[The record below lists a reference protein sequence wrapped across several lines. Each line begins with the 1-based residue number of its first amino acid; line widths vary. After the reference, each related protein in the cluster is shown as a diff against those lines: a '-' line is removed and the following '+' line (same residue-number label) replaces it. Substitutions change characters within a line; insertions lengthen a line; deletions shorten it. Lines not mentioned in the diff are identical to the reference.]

1 MKKVGGTTGTA
12 RRWATLHDAAR
23 YVSCHPRT
31 ITRRFGDGTL
41 SRYRMGRKVM
51 VDLDELG
58 YDSRPR
64 DAGGGRVHQA
74 GGFLR
79 G

>member
-1 MKKVGGTTGTA
+1 MKRVTGVPGSA
-12 RRWATLHDAAR
+12 RRWATLHDAAK

-51 VDLDELG
+51 VDLDEL
-58 YDSRPR
+58 DAALAATSFTMPR
-64 DAGGGRVHQA
+64 GR
-74 GGFLR
+74 R
-79 G
+79 I